1 MPVLGPA
8 QAGLKAEKS
17 GAPGEGDIIPG
28 IALSEGQPGDMK
40 VRIEVVLLIWS
51 APVLAQQA
59 SIDSGPVVFRRDCAF
74 CHGRD
79 GGGGESGPDLT
90 RSKLVGDDKGGST
103 IGPLV
108 REGRPDRG
116 MPAFHLS
123 DEDLAGVVA
132 FLHAQATKAEANKGG
147 RKGVDEAD
155 LLTGNAE
162 AGKRYFEQACARCH
176 SVTGDLA
183 GLAGRLHGLRLEE
196 RMLYPRN
203 AKSTV
208 TVTLPDGETLSGELV
223 YLDEFTVALK
233 EASGKHR
240 SWRTTDVKYT
250 VSSPAEAHVE
260 LLPKYTDEDVH
271 NLVAYLETLR

>member
-1 MPVLGPA
+1 
-8 QAGLKAEKS
+8 
-17 GAPGEGDIIPG
+17 
-28 IALSEGQPGDMK
+28 MK

-51 APVLAQQA
+51 ACATAQQA
-59 SIDSGPVVFRRDCAF
+59 SIDAGQAVFRRDCGF

-90 RSKLVGDDKGGST
+90 RSKVVGDDQAGST
-103 IGPLV
+103 IGPVV

-123 DEDLAGVVA
+123 DEELAGVVA
-132 FLHAQATKAEANKGG
+132 FLHSQKTKAEKNKGG

-155 LLTGNAE
+155 LLTGDAE
-162 AGKRYFEQACARCH
+162 AGKRYFEQACVRCH
-176 SVTGDLA
+176 SATGDLA
-183 GLAGRLHGLRLEE
+183 GLTKRLRGLRLEE
-196 RMLYPRN
+196 RMLYPRG

-208 TVTLPDGETLSGELV
+208 TVTLGDGETASGELA

-233 EASGKHR
+233 DASGKHR
-240 SWRTTDVKYT
+240 SWRTADVKYT

-271 NLVAYLETLR
+271 NLMAYLETLR